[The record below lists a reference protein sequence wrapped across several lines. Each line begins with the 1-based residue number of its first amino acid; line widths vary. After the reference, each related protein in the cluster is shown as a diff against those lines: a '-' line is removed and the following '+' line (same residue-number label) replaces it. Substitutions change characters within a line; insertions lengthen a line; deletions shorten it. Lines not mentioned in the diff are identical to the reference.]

1 MKKIRLIAVSAALV
15 MAGTLSSIQFAA
27 ADEAMAQKKGC
38 LACHGVENKIVGP
51 SFKEIAAKYKGDDS
65 AAVTLE
71 EKVIKGGSGV
81 WGSIPMPPNSA
92 VSEEESKALVTW
104 VLAQ

>member
-65 AAVTLE
+65 AAATLE

-81 WGSIPMPPNSA
+81 WGSIPMPP
-92 VSEEESKALVTW
+92 KALVTW